1 MGSAAGHSII
11 TMFTIR
17 NTVTK
22 IQTGIGRG
30 PGLYTLLER
39 GRLGDC
45 NCVSLHGAR
54 RRGAQSQV
62 LLSWNRCLKDLR
74 ELFFLRKRKRTSK
87 IGTNLFGSGTR
98 EEGGC
103 GFRFW
108 ESQCR

>member
-39 GRLGDC
+39 GPLGEC
-45 NCVSLHGAR
+45 NRVSLHGAR
-54 RRGAQSQV
+54 RRHAQSQV
-62 LLSWNRCLKDLR
+62 CDAAMPQAVWMEAQSEAMLEIRGRRVL
-74 ELFFLRKRKRTSK
+74 
-87 IGTNLFGSGTR
+87 G
-98 EEGGC
+98 
-103 GFRFW
+103 
-108 ESQCR
+108 